1 MFVAVRSY
9 ILSFASHQIQTLMF
23 CRSLVKKGE
32 MPVTMTTD
40 SKKGGKTSK
49 LWLFLFSDVLFIAR
63 KKRFVL

>member
-1 MFVAVRSY
+1 M
-9 ILSFASHQIQTLMF
+9 
-23 CRSLVKKGE
+23 KKGE